1 MKIRNNLIALTLLG
15 FGLTLGQTLSAATCA
30 SWAGG
35 DTVNFTT
42 STDCITTT
50 GGPGGNENIGQMNT
64 LPRAFGATEDWKSIE
79 KIELPATTGTYFSIT
94 FNRDKKSGTWVLD
107 AGYKFDPTKMYAF
120 AIKGGNGNGEN
131 GIANIVYLMDTNF
144 RGGTWKTSG
153 LLNQNN
159 QPGLSHI
166 VLLGTGNL
174 TAVPLPAAA
183 YLFGSALLGMAGIG
197 YRRKNKAS

>member
-15 FGLTLGQTLSAATCA
+15 FGLTLSQTLSAATCA

-94 FNRDKKSGTWVLD
+94 FNSNKKSGTWVLD

-120 AIKGGNGNGEN
+120 AIKGGNGKN
-131 GIANIVYLMDTNF
+131 GIANIVYLMDTKF
-144 RGGTWKTSG
+144 RKGTWNTIG
-153 LLNQNN
+153 LVNPGGN
-159 QPGLSHI
+159 QPELSHI
-166 VLLGTGNL
+166 ALLGTGDL